1 MQLFENMLL
10 LLALAVLLLQ
20 VSRRMSLPYPS
31 MLALAGAVA
40 GLLPWA
46 PQVSIE
52 PHLALVL
59 FIAPALLD
67 AAYDTSPREL
77 VRNWLPLTALVVVAV
92 LLTTAAVAWVGWAHG
107 GLPLA
112 AAVTL
117 GAIVAPPDAVAGTT
131 VMQNFRIPRR
141 TLSIINGESLLND
154 AVALLIFGAAAAAA
168 MTPHLAISSQLP
180 ILAASV
186 PAGALLG
193 YLLGKAF
200 VHLAPIVAGTMSATI
215 VEFVMTFGAWL
226 VAEHL
231 KISPII
237 AVVVFG
243 MTVARYF
250 PSRSNARDR
259 VHSYAVWGAAVFAL
273 NVLAF
278 LLMGLQA
285 RNIIAQL
292 SGQARMDALAFA
304 GAVLGAVIVVRLA
317 WVLAYGTVI
326 RALHPAFERLGV
338 EVPVAPKQVGVLVG
352 WSGMRGLVTLATAF
366 ALPADFPGRDTIVLT
381 AFAVVLGT
389 LVVQGLTLGPL
400 IKRLGIQ
407 PDHSL
412 EHELASAR
420 TRLVDAALQVLEGQ
434 ETHKPGIAEVIQEL
448 RADRRALSNPAEAS
462 TVTELDEARLQA
474 LRSQRRLLHELR
486 ASGKIEDD
494 VFHVIEE
501 ELDWAELNA
510 SAAAQAR
517 IASV

>member
-1 MQLFENMLL
+1 MELFENMLL
-10 LLALAVLLLQ
+10 LLALAVVLLQ

-31 MLALAGAVA
+31 MLALAGALT

-46 PQVSIE
+46 PKVSIE

-77 VRNWLPLTALVVVAV
+77 RRNWLPLTSLVLVAV
-92 LLTTAAVAWVGWAHG
+92 LLTTAAVAWVGWAYG

-112 AAVTL
+112 AAITL

-168 MTPHLAISSQLP
+168 ITPQLHISSQLP
-180 ILAASV
+180 MLAAAV

-226 VAEHL
+226 IAEHL
-231 KISPII
+231 EISPII

-259 VHSYAVWGAAVFAL
+259 VHSYSVWGAAVFAL

-285 RNIIAQL
+285 RTIIAEL
-292 SGQARMDALAFA
+292 SGEARLDALVFA
-304 GAVLGAVIVVRLA
+304 GAVLGTVIAVRLT
-317 WVLAYGTVI
+317 WVLTYGAII
-326 RALHPAFERLGV
+326 RSLRAVFARLGV
-338 EVPVAPKQVGVLVG
+338 EVPVPSKRMGMLVG

-366 ALPADFPGRDTIVLT
+366 ALPAEFPGCDLIVLT

-389 LVVQGLTLGPL
+389 LVVQGLTMGPL
-400 IKRLGIQ
+400 IRALGIQ

-412 EHELASAR
+412 EHEVALAK
-420 TRLVDAALQVLEGQ
+420 TKLVDAALHELEGQ
-434 ETHKPGIAEVIQEL
+434 VGRTPGVAQVIQEL
-448 RADRRALSNPAEAS
+448 EAVRRATRSSTQAS
-462 TVTELDEARLQA
+462 PVTELDAARLQA
-474 LRSQRRLLHELR
+474 LEVQRRLLHELR

-510 SAAAQAR
+510 SSVTEAR